1 LLVLCYFCVAW
12 IVVFSLEKYKVVLV
26 LARTLCVMI
35 FDIELK
41 DIEYELPQLENF
53 S

>member
-1 LLVLCYFCVAW
+1 MLFLCCMDCC
-12 IVVFSLEKYKVVLV
+12 ISGLEKYKVVLV
-26 LARTLCVMI
+26 LARALCVMI